1 MNEIY
6 IPIDG
11 LRELR
16 FRSRLQRLDRGLSL
30 KIKEKKKRDPEKRK
44 LLVEFFIKT
53 TPPAEDIL
61 SGKAFRELL
70 KRDF

>member
-1 MNEIY
+1 MDNIY
-6 IPIDG
+6 IPIDN

-16 FRSRLQRLDRGLSL
+16 FKSRMKRLDRGLSL
-30 KIKEKKKRDPEKRK
+30 KIKEKRKRDPEKRK
-44 LLVEFFIKT
+44 LLAEFFIKT

-70 KRDF
+70 MK

>member
-1 MNEIY
+1 MDKIY
-6 IPIDG
+6 VPIDG

-16 FRSRLQRLDRGLSL
+16 FQSRKKRLDRGLSL
-30 KIKEKKKRDPEKRK
+30 KIKEKRKRDPEKRK
-44 LLVEFFIKT
+44 LFTGFFIKT

-70 KRDF
+70 KK